1 MAWEARSGL
10 KHISLSLVNAPS
22 DVGMAWEARS
32 GLKRSTSLQW
42 HLFQKRRS
50 QAHPDP
56 SKRPQ
61 GLQVSVQYGG
71 CLLECRDGQL
81 FGDPQM
87 DIVGVIADVA
97 MGAPGSL
104 ADTLDLPMRGQAS
117 QFAHKAKRRR
127 GRQ

>member
-10 KHISLSLVNAPS
+10 KPPA
-22 DVGMAWEARS
+22 
-32 GLKRSTSLQW
+32 SLQW

-50 QAHPDP
+50 QAHPEP

-61 GLQVSVQYGG
+61 VLQVSVQYGG
-71 CLLECRDGQL
+71 RLLECRDGQL

-97 MGAPGSL
+97 MRAPGSL

-117 QFAHKAKRRR
+117 QFAHKAKRRA
-127 GRQ
+127 GREPGKPGWTPRLKGQQAAFWLITT